1 MNIKLRRYIPM
12 AQRSKIKFNEPA
24 ARSECCHHWMIEGP
38 VDPNSKGICNFCAA
52 QQEFKNYLRDCLLE
66 ESSIYQHLPKESDYH
81 VARGKTD
88 EDIITRLRAN
98 GRI

>member
-1 MNIKLRRYIPM
+1 M
-12 AQRSKIKFNEPA
+12 AQRRKIKFNEPA
-24 ARSECCHHWMIEGP
+24 TRSECCHHWMIEGP
-38 VDPNSKGICNFCAA
+38 AGPNSKGTFKFCAT

-66 ESSIYQHLPKESDYH
+66 ESSISQYWPKGFDYH
-81 VARGKTD
+81 GERGKTD